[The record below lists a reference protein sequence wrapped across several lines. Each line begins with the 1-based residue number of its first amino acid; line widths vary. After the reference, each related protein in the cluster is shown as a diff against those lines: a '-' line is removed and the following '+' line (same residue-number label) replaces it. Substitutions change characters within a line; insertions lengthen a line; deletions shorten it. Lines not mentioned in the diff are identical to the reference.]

1 VKCIFISLDEKDKVF
16 RGNSPPKFHGPSKI
30 LGLINP
36 LLFCKSEGSF
46 HGDPPHHLPFDWI
59 PLFSTGIEPLRASRQ
74 DGPGAPG
81 LVGDLPVRIQ
91 TVNRFLPF
99 ILLRFKTLRP
109 LLVLILSKKP

>member
-1 VKCIFISLDEKDKVF
+1 VILLIIYLLIGFLY
-16 RGNSPPKFHGPSKI
+16 SPQELKLSDH
-30 LGLINP
+30 
-36 LLFCKSEGSF
+36 
-46 HGDPPHHLPFDWI
+46 
-59 PLFSTGIEPLRASRQ
+59 T
-74 DGPGAPG
+74 PG